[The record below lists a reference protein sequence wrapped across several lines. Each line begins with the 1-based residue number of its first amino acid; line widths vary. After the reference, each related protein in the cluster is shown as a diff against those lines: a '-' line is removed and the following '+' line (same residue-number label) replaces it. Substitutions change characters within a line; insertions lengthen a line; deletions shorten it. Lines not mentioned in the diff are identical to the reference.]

1 MPGRQRT
8 TGARSTRRRPRRA
21 GLGAQ
26 LGVLRV
32 INRWRVAGF
41 LLAAAAAIWGTFLV
55 TSHTFDLD
63 PAKVSVSQLRY
74 TSTDL
79 VRQVIDLP
87 ASSKPNVFRVDTQK
101 MERALA
107 SLPAIARADVAVVLP
122 DAMDVD
128 ITERTPAFV
137 LSTPAG
143 SFVVSSDGYVLDALP
158 SQSPVAQLDLPVV
171 RDGRVQF
178 AIPLQ
183 VGGRLDDISLD
194 ADLRLL
200 AVTPELVG
208 SSHSLSVSLDDTNGY
223 VLNSQGGWRAIFGHY
238 TPNLRPVDLI
248 DTQVQCLRSL
258 IAADEDE
265 VNLIY
270 LAPQGEHCGTYVPGR
285 TSGMPDA
292 TATPTPRR

>member
-1 MPGRQRT
+1 M
-8 TGARSTRRRPRRA
+8 
-21 GLGAQ
+21 
-26 LGVLRV
+26 RV

-63 PAKVSVSQLRY
+63 PAKVRVSELRY
-74 TSTDL
+74 TSADL

-87 ASSKPNVFRVDTQK
+87 ASSTPNVFRVDTQK

-122 DAMDVD
+122 DAMVIE
-128 ITERTPAFV
+128 ITERTPTFL

-158 SQSPVAQLDLPVV
+158 SQSPDAQVDLPAV

-194 ADLRLL
+194 AALRLL
-200 AVTPELVG
+200 AVTPDVIG
-208 SSHSLSVSLDDTNGY
+208 SSHSVFVSVDDTDGY
-223 VLNSQGGWRAIFGHY
+223 VLNAQDSWRAIFGHY

-248 DTQVQCLRSL
+248 DRQVQCLRSL
-258 IAADEDE
+258 IAPGEDQ
-265 VNLIY
+265 VNVIY

-285 TSGMPDA
+285 TNGLPGA
-292 TATPTPRR
+292 TTTPTPRR